1 MTQSE
6 KQFQQAVIDYA
17 ILQGWKHYHTHN
29 SRKSVPGFPDL
40 VLVRDR
46 IIFAELKRAGG
57 KLTEAQHNW
66 IMALDEAGAEWYVW
80 RPVDWNEI
88 ERFLK

>member
-1 MTQSE
+1 MTQNE

-17 ILQGWKHYHTHN
+17 LLHNWKIYHTYD

-46 IIFAELKRAGG
+46 IIFAELKRPGG
-57 KLTEAQHNW
+57 KLTEAQHAW
-66 IMALDEAGAEWYVW
+66 VVALDKAGAEWYVW

>member
-17 ILQGWKHYHTHN
+17 LLHNWKIYHTYD

-46 IIFAELKRAGG
+46 IIFAELKREGG
-57 KLTEAQHNW
+57 KLTEAQTTW
-66 IMALDEAGAEWYVW
+66 LDAIAKAGGDAFVW
-80 RPVDWNEI
+80 MPSRWNVI
-88 ERFLK
+88 EEVLK